1 MTIKLLLLKSGED
14 IIADVSEMV
23 VGEEQDRRVVGYF
36 FDRPCVVRMK
46 DPNMLPDQKV
56 GNTQKAGFEVSLY
69 PWMPLSKEDRIP
81 VTADWVITMV
91 EPVTKL
97 TEMYTEDIVNY
108 GQRNQRQ
115 DNKDSS
121 TAERVVSDK

>member
-81 VTADWVITMV
+81 VTADLVITMV

-97 TEMYTEDIVNY
+97 KEMYQKDVATY
-108 GQRNQRQ
+108 GKDDQ
-115 DNKDSS
+115 DNSVSKS
-121 TAERVVSDK
+121 TDANK

>member
-46 DPNMLPDQKV
+46 DPNMLPDQTV

-97 TEMYTEDIVNY
+97 KEMYQKDVATY
-108 GQRNQRQ
+108 GKDNQ
-115 DNKDSS
+115 DNSVSKS
-121 TAERVVSDK
+121 TDADK

>member
-46 DPNMLPDQKV
+46 DPNMLPDQTV
-56 GNTQKAGFEVSLY
+56 GNTQRAGFEVSLY

-97 TEMYTEDIVNY
+97 KEMYQKDVATY
-108 GQRNQRQ
+108 GKDNQ
-115 DNKDSS
+115 DNSVSKS
-121 TAERVVSDK
+121 TDADK

>member
-91 EPVTKL
+91 EPVYKL
-97 TEMYTEDIVNY
+97 KEMYLKDVVNH
-108 GQRNQRQ
+108 GQ
-115 DNKDSS
+115 DNKNRFTDEP
-121 TAERVVSDK
+121 TDTNK

>member
-81 VTADWVITMV
+81 VAADWVITMV
-91 EPVTKL
+91 EPVYKL
-97 TEMYTEDIVNY
+97 KEMYLKDVVNH
-108 GQRNQRQ
+108 GQ
-115 DNKDSS
+115 DNKNRFTDEP
-121 TAERVVSDK
+121 TDTNK

>member
-46 DPNMLPDQKV
+46 DPNMLPDQTV

-97 TEMYTEDIVNY
+97 KEMYQKDVATY
-108 GQRNQRQ
+108 GKDDQ
-115 DNKDSS
+115 DNSVSKS
-121 TAERVVSDK
+121 TDADK

>member
-14 IIADVSEMV
+14 IITDVSEMV
-23 VGEEQDRRVVGYF
+23 VGEEEERRVVGYF
-36 FDRPCVVRMK
+36 FDRPCVVKMR
-46 DPNMLPDQKV
+46 DPREDKPD
-56 GNTQKAGFEVSLY
+56 GNTKKTGFAVTLF

-97 TEMYTEDIVNY
+97 KEMYQKDVATY
-108 GQRNQRQ
+108 GKDNQ
-115 DNKDSS
+115 DNSVSKS
-121 TAERVVSDK
+121 TDADK

>member
-46 DPNMLPDQKV
+46 DPNMLPDQTV

-97 TEMYTEDIVNY
+97 KEMYQKDVATY
-108 GQRNQRQ
+108 GKDDQ
-115 DNKDSS
+115 DNSVSKS
-121 TAERVVSDK
+121 TDANK